1 MDEPNEY
8 EISAMNQAGDVAGQ
22 YIDTIGRTDMATY
35 TSEEW
40 RGFVAAVCGAY
51 VKRLGWRRCCASAI
65 SRRHKPGRC
74 AWPITR
80 SH

>member
-35 TSEEW
+35 TAEEW

-51 VKRLGWRRCCASAI
+51 VDALMQQQ
-65 SRRHKPGRC
+65 
-74 AWPITR
+74 ITANIAL
-80 SH
+80 SNAQGFQHD